1 MYFVLIYQD
10 NYLYRKVHN
19 MKKALFLGI
28 LSSLFFA
35 FTFILNKQMN
45 LSGSLWS
52 WSASLRYIFMLP
64 ILFFIIIGRKE
75 HKEVISHIKNNL
87 VQWLLWSFIGFG
99 IFYGGLCYGSQEGE
113 SWVIA
118 GTWQI
123 TIIAGVL
130 LSPFFYTEKIV
141 NGTIIKIRQKIPHKT
156 LGLSTIILLGIVL
169 MQIND
174 LKGVDLKKSL
184 IGILWVLIGAFA
196 YPLGNRKMMELCKN
210 SLNTIQRVYGMTLA
224 SMPLWI
230 ILSII
235 NIANNDFPS
244 SSQIFQSL
252 IVAIFSGVV
261 ATILFFKATDLVKN
275 NMRHLAIVESTQAG
289 EVIFSLL
296 GTVILFNGKMPNLV
310 GYIGLILVVLGM
322 VLNSFVKE

>member
-1 MYFVLIYQD
+1 
-10 NYLYRKVHN
+10 
-19 MKKALFLGI
+19 MKKALFLGV

-64 ILFFIIIGRKE
+64 ILFFIVIGRKE
-75 HKEVISHIKNNL
+75 HKQVISHIKNNFI
-87 VQWLLWSFIGFG
+87 QWLLWSFVGFG

-113 SWVIA
+113 SWVVA

-130 LSPFFYTEKIV
+130 LSPFFYIEKMV

-156 LGLSTIILLGIVL
+156 LGVSTVILLGIVL

-174 LKGVDLKKSL
+174 LKDVDLKKSI
-184 IGILWVLIGAFA
+184 IGILWVLIAAFA
-196 YPLGNRKMMELCKN
+196 YPLGNRKMMELCKT

-235 NIANNDFPS
+235 NISNHNFPS
-244 SSQIFQSL
+244 SSQVFQSL

-261 ATILFFKATDLVKN
+261 ATILFFKATDIVKN
-275 NMRHLAIVESTQAG
+275 NMRYLAIVESTQAG

-296 GTVILFNGKMPNLV
+296 GTVVLFNGEMPNLI

-322 VLNSFVKE
+322 VLNSFVRE